1 MIPAEIMTM
10 AGGSIVGFFFKL
22 VAKRAENEQK
32 RFEMI
37 MKEKKFADDS
47 ADKAVQRVGVDAG
60 KWVRRL
66 IVVSVLFGVILA
78 PFITTFMNHPIVVE
92 ELVTRKILWG
102 LLGTKTEP
110 VFIEIEGY
118 LLVPE
123 IRQALTAIIGFYFG
137 QATVKR

>member
-1 MIPAEIMTM
+1 MIPAEILTM
-10 AGGSIVGFFFKL
+10 AGGSVVGFFFKL

-37 MKEKKFADDS
+37 MKEKEFAEES
-47 ADKAVQRVGVDAG
+47 ANNAVKRVSVDAG

-78 PFITTFMNHPIVVE
+78 PFITTFMDHPIVVE

-102 LLGTKTEP
+102 LLGTQTEP
-110 VFIEIEGY
+110 VFIEVDGY

>member
-1 MIPAEIMTM
+1 VIPVEILTM
-10 AGGSIVGFFFKL
+10 GGGALVGFFFKL

-37 MKEKKFADDS
+37 MREKNFIEES
-47 ADKAVQRVGVDAG
+47 ANNAVKRVPIEAG

-78 PFITTFMNHPIVVE
+78 PFVVTFFNHPIVVE
-92 ELVTRKILWG
+92 ELITRKILWG
-102 LLGTKTEP
+102 LLGTRTEP

>member
-1 MIPAEIMTM
+1 MIPAEILTM
-10 AGGSIVGFFFKL
+10 GGGALVGFFFKL

-37 MKEKKFADDS
+37 MREKNFIEES
-47 ADKAVQRVGVDAG
+47 ANNAVKRVPIEAG

-78 PFITTFMNHPIVVE
+78 PFVVTFFNHPIVVE
-92 ELVTRKILWG
+92 ELITRKILWG
-102 LLGTKTEP
+102 LLGTRTEP

>member
-1 MIPAEIMTM
+1 MIPAEILTM

-32 RFEMI
+32 RFEML
-37 MKEKKFADDS
+37 MKEKKLADES
-47 ADKAVQRVGVDAG
+47 ADKAVQRVSVDAG

-66 IVVSVLFGVILA
+66 IVISVLFGVILA

-92 ELVTRKILWG
+92 EIITKKILWG
-102 LLGTKTEP
+102 LLGTRTEP
-110 VFIEIEGY
+110 VFIEVDGY

>member
-1 MIPAEIMTM
+1 MTM
-10 AGGSIVGFFFKL
+10 AGGSLVGFFFKL
-22 VAKRAENEQK
+22 VAQRAENEQK
-32 RFEMI
+32 RFEMF
-37 MKEKKFADDS
+37 MKEKEFADAS

-78 PFITTFMNHPIVVE
+78 PFVVTFLNHPIVVE

-102 LLGTKTEP
+102 LLGTRTEP

-137 QATVKR
+137 QATVKY

>member
-10 AGGSIVGFFFKL
+10 FGGSVVGFFFKI

-32 RFEMI
+32 RFEML
-37 MKEKKFADDS
+37 MKEKEAADIS
-47 ADKAVQRVGVDAG
+47 ADKAVERVSVDAG

-78 PFITTFMNHPIVVE
+78 PFVVTFFNHPIVVE

-110 VFIEIEGY
+110 MFVEVEGY

>member
-1 MIPAEIMTM
+1 MVGTEIFTM
-10 AGGSIVGFFFKL
+10 FGGSVVGFFFKL

-32 RFEMI
+32 RFEMM
-37 MKEKKFADDS
+37 MKEKEMADKS
-47 ADKAVQRVGVDAG
+47 ADQAVKRVSVDAG

-78 PFITTFMNHPIVVE
+78 PFIITFFNHPIVVE
-92 ELVTRKILWG
+92 EIITKKVLWG

-110 VFIEIEGY
+110 VFVEIQGY

-137 QATVKR
+137 QATVRR

>member
-1 MIPAEIMTM
+1 M
-10 AGGSIVGFFFKL
+10 GGGALVGFFFKL

-37 MKEKKFADDS
+37 MREKNFIEES
-47 ADKAVQRVGVDAG
+47 ANNAVKRVPIEAG

-78 PFITTFMNHPIVVE
+78 PFVVTFMNHPIVVE

-102 LLGTKTEP
+102 LLGTRTEP

-137 QATVKR
+137 QATVKY

>member
-1 MIPAEIMTM
+1 MIPAEILTM
-10 AGGSIVGFFFKL
+10 AGGSVVGFFFKL

-37 MKEKKFADDS
+37 MKEKKFAEES
-47 ADKAVQRVGVDAG
+47 ANNAVKRVSVDAG

-78 PFITTFMNHPIVVE
+78 PFINTFMNHPIVVE
-92 ELVTRKILWG
+92 EIITRKILWG
-102 LLGTKTEP
+102 LLGTQTEA
-110 VFIEIEGY
+110 VFIEVDGY
-118 LLVPE
+118 LLIPE

>member
-1 MIPAEIMTM
+1 MVPVEILTM
-10 AGGSIVGFFFKL
+10 GGGALVGFFFKL

-37 MKEKKFADDS
+37 MREKNFIEES
-47 ADKAVQRVGVDAG
+47 ANNAVKRVPIEAG

-78 PFITTFMNHPIVVE
+78 PFVVTFMNHPIVVE
-92 ELVTRKILWG
+92 EIITRKILWG
-102 LLGTKTEP
+102 LLGTRTES

>member
-1 MIPAEIMTM
+1 MIPAEILTM
-10 AGGSIVGFFFKL
+10 AGGSVVGFFFKL

-37 MKEKKFADDS
+37 MREKQFVEES
-47 ADKAVQRVGVDAG
+47 ANNAVKRVPIEAG

-92 ELVTRKILWG
+92 EMITKKILWG
-102 LLGTKTEP
+102 LLGTRTEP
-110 VFIEIEGY
+110 VFVEIEGY

-123 IRQALTAIIGFYFG
+123 IRQALTAIVGFYFG

>member
-1 MIPAEIMTM
+1 MIPVEIMTM
-10 AGGSIVGFFFKL
+10 AGGSLVGFFFKL

-32 RFEMI
+32 RFEMF
-37 MKEKKFADDS
+37 MKEKDIAMKS
-47 ADKAVQRVGVDAG
+47 ADKAIERIGAGAG

-78 PFITTFMNHPIVVE
+78 PFVVTFLNHPIVVE
-92 ELVTRKILWG
+92 ELITRKILWG
-102 LLGTKTEP
+102 LLGTRTEP

-137 QATVKR
+137 QATVKY

>member
-1 MIPAEIMTM
+1 VIPVEIMTM
-10 AGGSIVGFFFKL
+10 AGGSLVGFFFKL

-32 RFEMI
+32 RFEMF
-37 MKEKKFADDS
+37 MKEKELADES
-47 ADKAVQRVGVDAG
+47 ADKAIKRVGVDAG

-78 PFITTFMNHPIVVE
+78 PFVVTFFNHPIVVE

-102 LLGTKTEP
+102 LLGTRTEP

>member
-1 MIPAEIMTM
+1 VIPVEIMTM
-10 AGGSIVGFFFKL
+10 AGGSLVGFFFKL

-32 RFEMI
+32 RFEMF
-37 MKEKKFADDS
+37 MKEKELADES
-47 ADKAVQRVGVDAG
+47 ADKAVKRVGVDAG

-78 PFITTFMNHPIVVE
+78 PFVVTFFNHPIVVE

-102 LLGTKTEP
+102 LLGTRTEP

>member
-10 AGGSIVGFFFKL
+10 AGGSIIGFFFKL

-32 RFEMI
+32 RFEMF
-37 MKEKKFADDS
+37 MKEKEMADQS
-47 ADKAVQRVGVDAG
+47 ADKAAQRVSVDAG

-78 PFITTFMNHPIVVE
+78 PFVVTFFQHPIVVE
-92 ELVTRKILWG
+92 EMVTKKILWG

-110 VFIEIEGY
+110 VFVEIEGY
-118 LLVPE
+118 LMVPE

>member
-1 MIPAEIMTM
+1 MIPAEILTM
-10 AGGSIVGFFFKL
+10 AGGSLVGFFFKL

-32 RFEMI
+32 RFEMF
-37 MKEKKFADDS
+37 MKEKKYADES
-47 ADKAVQRVGVDAG
+47 ADKAVKRVSVDAG

-92 ELVTRKILWG
+92 ELITTKILWG
-102 LLGTKTEP
+102 LLGSKTEP

>member
-1 MIPAEIMTM
+1 MTM
-10 AGGSIVGFFFKL
+10 AGGSLVGFFFKL

-37 MKEKKFADDS
+37 MREKKFIEES
-47 ADKAVQRVGVDAG
+47 VNNAVERVPIEAG

-78 PFITTFMNHPIVVE
+78 PFVVTFLNHPIVVE

-102 LLGTKTEP
+102 LLGTRTEP

>member
-1 MIPAEIMTM
+1 M
-10 AGGSIVGFFFKL
+10 GGGALVGFFFKL

-37 MKEKKFADDS
+37 MREKKFIEES
-47 ADKAVQRVGVDAG
+47 ANNAVKRVPIEAG

-78 PFITTFMNHPIVVE
+78 PFVVTFFNHPIVVE
-92 ELVTRKILWG
+92 ELITRKILWG
-102 LLGTKTEP
+102 LLGTRTEP

>member
-1 MIPAEIMTM
+1 M
-10 AGGSIVGFFFKL
+10 GGGALVGFFFKL

-32 RFEMI
+32 RFEMF
-37 MKEKKFADDS
+37 MKEKQFVEES
-47 ADKAVQRVGVDAG
+47 TNNAVKRVPIEAG

-78 PFITTFMNHPIVVE
+78 PFVVTFMNHPIVVE
-92 ELVTRKILWG
+92 EIITRKILWG
-102 LLGTKTEP
+102 LLGTRTES

>member
-10 AGGSIVGFFFKL
+10 AGGSLVGFFFKL

-32 RFEMI
+32 RFEMF
-37 MKEKKFADDS
+37 MKEKELADKS
-47 ADKAVQRVGVDAG
+47 ADKAVARVSVDAG

-78 PFITTFMNHPIVVE
+78 PFVVTFFNHPIVVE
-92 ELVTRKILWG
+92 ELITKKVLWG
-102 LLGTKTEP
+102 LLGTRTEP
-110 VFIEIEGY
+110 VFVEVEGY

>member
-1 MIPAEIMTM
+1 M
-10 AGGSIVGFFFKL
+10 AGGSLVGFFFKL

-32 RFEMI
+32 RFEMF
-37 MKEKKFADDS
+37 MREKDMVIKS
-47 ADKAVQRVGVDAG
+47 ADRAIKRIGADAG

-78 PFITTFMNHPIVVE
+78 PFVVTFMNHPIVVE
-92 ELVTRKILWG
+92 EIITRKILWG
-102 LLGTKTEP
+102 LLGTRTES

>member
-1 MIPAEIMTM
+1 VIPAEIMTM

-32 RFEMI
+32 RFEMM

-110 VFIEIEGY
+110 VFVEIEGY

>member
-10 AGGSIVGFFFKL
+10 FGGSVVGFFFKL

-32 RFEMI
+32 RFEM
-37 MKEKKFADDS
+37 MMTEKKMADES
-47 ADKAVQRVGVDAG
+47 ADKAVKRVSVDAG

-78 PFITTFMNHPIVVE
+78 PFVVTFFQHPIVVE

>member
-1 MIPAEIMTM
+1 MIPAEILTM
-10 AGGSIVGFFFKL
+10 AGGSLVGFFFKL

-32 RFEMI
+32 RFEMF
-37 MKEKKFADDS
+37 MKEKEFADAS
-47 ADKAVQRVGVDAG
+47 ADKAVKRVSVDAG

-92 ELVTRKILWG
+92 ELITKKILWG
-102 LLGTKTEP
+102 LLGTKTVP
-110 VFIEIEGY
+110 VFVEVEGY

>member
-1 MIPAEIMTM
+1 M
-10 AGGSIVGFFFKL
+10 GGGALVGFFFKL

-37 MKEKKFADDS
+37 MREKNFIEES
-47 ADKAVQRVGVDAG
+47 ANNAVKRVPIEAG

-78 PFITTFMNHPIVVE
+78 PFVVTFMNHPIVVE
-92 ELVTRKILWG
+92 EIITRKILWG
-102 LLGTKTEP
+102 LLGTRTES

>member
-1 MIPAEIMTM
+1 MIPTEIMTM
-10 AGGSIVGFFFKL
+10 AGGSIIGFFFKL

-32 RFEMI
+32 RFEMF
-37 MKEKKFADDS
+37 MKEKEMADQS
-47 ADKAVQRVGVDAG
+47 ADKAVERVSVDAG

-66 IVVSVLFGVILA
+66 IVVRVLFGVILA
-78 PFITTFMNHPIVVE
+78 PFVVTFFQHPIVVE
-92 ELVTRKILWG
+92 ELVTKKILWG

-110 VFIEIEGY
+110 VFVEIEGY
-118 LLVPE
+118 LMVPE

>member
-1 MIPAEIMTM
+1 MTM
-10 AGGSIVGFFFKL
+10 AGGSLVGFFFKL

-32 RFEMI
+32 RFEMF
-37 MKEKKFADDS
+37 MKEKELADES
-47 ADKAVQRVGVDAG
+47 ADKAIKRVGVDAG

-78 PFITTFMNHPIVVE
+78 PFVVTFFNHPIVVE

-102 LLGTKTEP
+102 LLGTRTEP

>member
-10 AGGSIVGFFFKL
+10 FGGSIVGFFFKI

-32 RFEMI
+32 RFEML
-37 MKEKKFADDS
+37 MKEKEAADIS
-47 ADKAVQRVGVDAG
+47 ADKAVERVSVDEG
-60 KWVRRL
+60 KCVRSNNV
-66 IVVSVLFGVILA
+66 ISVLFGVILA
-78 PFITTFMNHPIVVE
+78 PFVITFFNRPIVVE
-92 ELVTRKILWG
+92 EMITKKVLWG

-110 VFIEIEGY
+110 VFVEIEGY

>member
-1 MIPAEIMTM
+1 MIPVEIMTM
-10 AGGSIVGFFFKL
+10 GGGALVGFFFKL
-22 VAKRAENEQK
+22 VAQRAENEQK

-37 MKEKKFADDS
+37 MKEKKFVEES
-47 ADKAVQRVGVDAG
+47 ANNAVKRVPIEAG

-78 PFITTFMNHPIVVE
+78 PFVVTFMNHPIVVE
-92 ELVTRKILWG
+92 ELITRKILWG
-102 LLGTKTEP
+102 LLGTRTEP

>member
-1 MIPAEIMTM
+1 MIPAEILTM
-10 AGGSIVGFFFKL
+10 AGGSVVGFFFKL

-37 MKEKKFADDS
+37 MKEKEFAEES
-47 ADKAVQRVGVDAG
+47 ANNAVKRVSVDAG

-92 ELVTRKILWG
+92 EIITRKILWG
-102 LLGTKTEP
+102 LLGTQTEP
-110 VFIEIEGY
+110 VFIEVDGY
-118 LLVPE
+118 LLIPE

>member
-1 MIPAEIMTM
+1 MVPVEILTM
-10 AGGSIVGFFFKL
+10 GGGALVGFFFKL

-37 MKEKKFADDS
+37 MREKNFIEES
-47 ADKAVQRVGVDAG
+47 ANNAVKRVPIEAG

-78 PFITTFMNHPIVVE
+78 PFVVTFMNHPIVVE
-92 ELVTRKILWG
+92 EMITRKILWG
-102 LLGTKTEP
+102 LLGTRTEP

>member
-1 MIPAEIMTM
+1 M
-10 AGGSIVGFFFKL
+10 AGGSLVGFFFKL

-32 RFEMI
+32 RFEMF
-37 MKEKKFADDS
+37 MKEKKLADES
-47 ADKAVQRVGVDAG
+47 ADKAVKRVSVDGG

-92 ELVTRKILWG
+92 ELITKKILWG
-102 LLGTKTEP
+102 LLGTKTVP
-110 VFIEIEGY
+110 VFVEVEGY

>member
-10 AGGSIVGFFFKL
+10 FGGSVVGFFFKL

-32 RFEMI
+32 RFEML
-37 MKEKKFADDS
+37 MQEKKEADIS
-47 ADKAVQRVGVDAG
+47 ADKAVKRVTVEAG

-66 IVVSVLFGVILA
+66 IVISVLFGVILA
-78 PFITTFMNHPIVVE
+78 PFVITFFNHPIVVE
-92 ELVTRKILWG
+92 ELVTKKILWG

-110 VFIEIEGY
+110 VFVEVNGY

>member
-10 AGGSIVGFFFKL
+10 AGGSLVGFFFKL

-32 RFEMI
+32 RFEMF
-37 MKEKKFADDS
+37 MKEKELADKS
-47 ADKAVQRVGVDAG
+47 ADNAVARVSVDAG

-78 PFITTFMNHPIVVE
+78 PFVVTFFNHPIVVE
-92 ELVTRKILWG
+92 ELITKKVLWG
-102 LLGTKTEP
+102 LLGTRTEP
-110 VFIEIEGY
+110 VFVEVEGY

>member
-1 MIPAEIMTM
+1 M
-10 AGGSIVGFFFKL
+10 AGGSLVGFFFKL

-32 RFEMI
+32 RFEMF
-37 MKEKKFADDS
+37 MKEKEFADAS

-78 PFITTFMNHPIVVE
+78 PFVVTFLNHPIVVE
-92 ELVTRKILWG
+92 ELITRKILWG

-110 VFIEIEGY
+110 VFIEVQGY

>member
-1 MIPAEIMTM
+1 MIPAEILTM
-10 AGGSIVGFFFKL
+10 AGGSLVGFFFKL

-32 RFEMI
+32 RFEMF
-37 MKEKKFADDS
+37 MKEKKFADES
-47 ADKAVQRVGVDAG
+47 ADKAVKRVSGDAG

-92 ELVTRKILWG
+92 ELITKKILWG
-102 LLGTKTEP
+102 LLGTKTVP
-110 VFIEIEGY
+110 VFVEVEGY

>member
-1 MIPAEIMTM
+1 MIPAEILTM
-10 AGGSIVGFFFKL
+10 GGGALVGFFFKL

-37 MKEKKFADDS
+37 MREKNFIEES
-47 ADKAVQRVGVDAG
+47 ANNAVKRVPIEAG

-78 PFITTFMNHPIVVE
+78 PFVVTFFNHPIVVE
-92 ELVTRKILWG
+92 ELITRKILWG
-102 LLGTKTEP
+102 LLGTRTES

>member
-1 MIPAEIMTM
+1 MIPAEILTM
-10 AGGSIVGFFFKL
+10 AGGSVVGFFFKL

-37 MKEKKFADDS
+37 MKDRQFVEES
-47 ADKAVQRVGVDAG
+47 AINAVKRVPLEAG

-92 ELVTRKILWG
+92 ELVTKKILWG
-102 LLGTKTEP
+102 LLGTKTVP
-110 VFIEIEGY
+110 VFVEIEGY

-123 IRQALTAIIGFYFG
+123 IRQALTAIVGFYFG

>member
-1 MIPAEIMTM
+1 M
-10 AGGSIVGFFFKL
+10 AGGSLVGFFFKL

-32 RFEMI
+32 RFEMF
-37 MKEKKFADDS
+37 MKEKEFADAS

-78 PFITTFMNHPIVVE
+78 PFVVTFLNHPIVVE
-92 ELVTRKILWG
+92 EIITRKILWG

-110 VFIEIEGY
+110 VFIEVQGY